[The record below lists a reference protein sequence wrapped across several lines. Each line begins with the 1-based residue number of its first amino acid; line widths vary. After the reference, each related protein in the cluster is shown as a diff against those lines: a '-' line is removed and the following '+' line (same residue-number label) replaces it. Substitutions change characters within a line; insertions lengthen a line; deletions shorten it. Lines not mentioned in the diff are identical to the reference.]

1 MSLAHSI
8 RRTSALAVCAV
19 GATASVASAASAAPV
34 APGPATSLPTASGSA
49 VTPHP
54 VPATI
59 APRNPFMAANPS
71 SGLHNDPWMTDA
83 YQRSG
88 PLGRNLK
95 TSSGAY
101 APSICA
107 SLAFD
112 KAGRI
117 VSVCPSTLAAPVARV
132 IDPKTLEVTAEY
144 TMPDGPTPPGTK
156 PYQNFTGGGY
166 FFLDGKDRIWSA
178 TKTSHL
184 FVMAVRD
191 NGRKLVKVADYD
203 LSTSMPAGERV
214 SSALPD
220 WQGRIW
226 FVSKKSGVVGV
237 LDTHTRKIKTIKLG
251 EEVENSFAV
260 DRSGVYIAS
269 DKRMYRFHA
278 GAGNT
283 PVVDWKVTYKNS
295 GIHKPS
301 QVDAGTGT
309 TPTIFHGGRYVTIT
323 DNADPMNVVVYRT
336 DKKLAKGAKRVVCET
351 PVFGKGASATENSI
365 IAAGNALFVENNYGY
380 QDPFGPTAGAPT
392 STGFARVDVNA
403 KGTGC
408 KVRWTNKTAAA
419 PSVVPKLSTKTG
431 LIYAY
436 IAPTDPNGSQPWYWT
451 AIDART
457 GKEAWRK
464 LAGTGVAFNN
474 NYAGLSIGPDGTAY
488 LATFGGMQAL
498 RDS

>member
-1 MSLAHSI
+1 MSRSRTI
-8 RRTSALAVCAV
+8 RRTSALTLCAI
-19 GATASVASAASAAPV
+19 GATTAVASAAPV
-34 APGPATSLPTASGSA
+34 APGPATSLPDATGSA
-49 VTPHP
+49 VKAQP

-83 YQRSG
+83 YQRRG
-88 PLGRNLK
+88 PLGRNLQTK
-95 TSSGAY
+95 SAAH

-117 VSVCPSTLAAPVARV
+117 VSVCPSTLSAPQAR
-132 IDPKTLEVTAEY
+132 IFDPKTLEVTASY
-144 TMPDGPTPPGTK
+144 TMPDAPSPSGTL

-166 FFLDGKDRIWSA
+166 FYLDNKDRIWSA
-178 TKTSHL
+178 TKTNHL
-184 FVMAVRD
+184 FVLAQRD
-191 NGRKLVKVADYD
+191 NGHKLVKVADYD
-203 LSTSMPAGERV
+203 LSKAMPAGERI

-226 FVSKKSGVVGV
+226 FVVKQSGVIGV
-237 LDTHTRKIKTIKLG
+237 LDTHTGKIKTTTLN

-260 DRSGVYIAS
+260 DRDGVYIAS

-278 GAGNT
+278 GADDK

-309 TPTIFHGGRYVTIT
+309 TPTIFNGGRYVTIT

-336 DKKLAKGAKRVVCET
+336 AKKLAKGAKRTVCET
-351 PVFGKGASATENSI
+351 PVFAKGASATENSI
-365 IAAGNALFVENNYGY
+365 IAAGRSLFVENNYGY
-380 QDPFGPTAGAPT
+380 QDPFGPQAGAPT
-392 STGFARVDVNA
+392 SAGFARVDVNA

-408 KVRWTNKTAAA
+408 KLRWTNKTAAA

-431 LIYAY
+431 LIYTY
-436 IAPTDPNGSQPWYWT
+436 VAPKDPNGSQPWYWS
-451 AIDART
+451 AVSAKT
-457 GKEAWRK
+457 GREVWRK
-464 LAGTGVAFNN
+464 LAGTGVLFNN

-488 LATFGGMQAL
+488 IGTFGGLQAL
-498 RDS
+498 RDK